1 MFPDVFVDVAAALI
15 CFASA
20 CYPVLVGVDTPRGE
34 FQLTHYSARD
44 TGYGGDLLVFKE
56 TADDLYAIHRVI
68 NVPGQQRRARLKSP
82 DAKRRNKLT
91 GGCINVEPSVYN
103 KLVRCCYA
111 SKLTI
116 K

>member
-1 MFPDVFVDVAAALI
+1 VFPDVFVDVGAALI

-44 TGYGGDLLVFKE
+44 PGYGGDLLAFKE

-68 NVPGQQRRARLKSP
+68 NVTGQHRHARLKSP
-82 DAKRRNKLT
+82 DPKRRNGIT
-91 GGCINVEPSVYN
+91 GGCINVEPTVYDE
-103 KLVRCCYA
+103 LLRCCYA
-111 SKLTI
+111 SKLTT

>member
-20 CYPVLVGVDTPRGE
+20 CYPMLVGIDTPRGE
-34 FQLTHYSARD
+34 FQLTHYSTPEPA
-44 TGYGGDLLVFKE
+44 YGGDLLAFKE
-56 TADDLYAIHRVI
+56 TKGDLFAIHRVI
-68 NVPGQQRRARLKSP
+68 NVPGQERLARLKSP
-82 DAKRRNKLT
+82 DAKRRNRIT
-91 GGCINVEPSVYN
+91 GGCINVEPVVYDE
-103 KLVRCCYA
+103 LVRCCYA